1 MDRSELPE
9 WCAQYI
15 GLPYKTGGRTRDGI
29 DCWGLFNLVWA
40 EQLGRALPDYDGA
53 LWHPGASAEEVAAC
67 ARAYSDSF
75 RRIEPGTERLGD
87 GILFRM
93 RGHPL
98 HMALVVAPGFML
110 HVEDNCDA
118 CIEPYRVFRWEKRII
133 DFYRYE

>member
-1 MDRSELPE
+1 MEQTAIPA
-9 WCAQYI
+9 WCAGYV
-15 GLPYKTGGRTRDGI
+15 GLPYETGGRTRDGI

-40 EQLGRALPDYDGA
+40 EQLGRSLPDYDGA
-53 LWHPGASAEEVAAC
+53 LWHPGASADEVAAS
-67 ARAYSDSF
+67 ARAYSDRF
-75 RRIEPGTERLGD
+75 RRIEPGEERLGD

-93 RGHPL
+93 RGQPL
-98 HMALVVAPGFML
+98 HLAIVVAPGFML